1 MREEW
6 KEINEFPDYRV
17 SNRGRVFNTRTGRYI
32 GANHEGYI
40 AVGLF
45 DGVEYKRVLVHILVA
60 KAFISNPDPIHKT
73 QVDHINTIKT
83 DNRVENLRW
92 VTPGENSNNP
102 ISLKH
107 RSEAMRGH
115 RNRLNHS
122 TTEET
127 KRKMSEAK
135 RGRKLSEEHKR
146 KISEARKGHMTS
158 DETRRKISE
167 SLRARKNT

>member
-1 MREEW
+1 MKEEW
-6 KEINEFPDYRV
+6 KEINEFPGYKV
-17 SNRGRVFNTRTGRYI
+17 SNQGRVYNSRTKRYI
-32 GANHEGYI
+32 GSNHRGYK

-45 DGVEYKRVLVHILVA
+45 NGVEYKRVLVHILVA
-60 KAFISNPDPIHKT
+60 KAFIPNPDSIHKT

-83 DNRVENLRW
+83 DNQVENLRW
-92 VTPGENSNNP
+92 VTPKENSNNP

-107 RSEAMRGH
+107 RSEAMEGN

-122 TTEET
+122 TTDET

-146 KISEARKGHMTS
+146 KISE
-158 DETRRKISE
+158 
-167 SLRARKNT
+167 SLKVKKNT

>member
-1 MREEW
+1 MEEEW
-6 KEINEFPDYRV
+6 KEINEFPGYKV
-17 SNRGRVFNTRTGRYI
+17 SNQGRVYNSRTKRYI
-32 GANHEGYI
+32 GSIHEGYK

-45 DGVEYKRVLVHILVA
+45 NGVEYKKVLVHILVA
-60 KAFISNPDPIHKT
+60 KAFIPNSDSIHKT

-83 DNRVENLRW
+83 DNRIENLRW
-92 VTPGENSNNP
+92 VTPRENSNNP

-107 RSEAMRGH
+107 RSEAMKGN

-122 TTEET
+122 TTDET

-146 KISEARKGHMTS
+146 KISE
-158 DETRRKISE
+158 
-167 SLRARKNT
+167 SLKAKKHT